1 MSYLSFG
8 TEIDNFLKKNLK
20 NMKNKLI
27 DYRDS
32 FGGLLETFDTLL
44 NNGFEYPYYRGL
56 SNAGK
61 VNINATDKDY
71 VVDISVP
78 GFSKEELKID
88 FTDGILMV
96 EGEHKVESNEEKK
109 NYSRKEFSKKSF
121 CRSFRIP
128 DNVTSEIDAKLENG
142 ILSISLKKK
151 ELPPKQEPKKI
162 EIK

>member
-1 MSYLSFG
+1 
-8 TEIDNFLKKNLK
+8 
-20 NMKNKLI
+20 MKNKLI

-32 FGGLLETFDTLL
+32 FGGLLESFDALL

-61 VNINATDKDY
+61 VNINTTETDY

-78 GFSKEELKID
+78 GFTKDELKID
-88 FTDGILMV
+88 FTDGVLIV
-96 EGEHKVESNEEKK
+96 EGEHKIETSEEKK

-121 CRSFRIP
+121 SRSFRIP
-128 DNVTSEIDAKLENG
+128 ENVTNDIDAKLENG
-142 ILSISLKKK
+142 ILSIAIKKR
-151 ELPPKQEPKKI
+151 ELPPVQEPKRI